1 MSYSEGDKVKWN
13 WGNGTGTG
21 KITKVYH
28 QKITRTSTMLKV
40 TFSASAGLKTYA
52 MVAAPNE
59 STVGYQTRIC
69 IHWHQTA
76 TTAARRPNAASP
88 QP

>member
-1 MSYSEGDKVKWN
+1 MATRLLVRMPRKFSSVTD
-13 WGNGTGTG
+13 
-21 KITKVYH
+21 

-40 TFSASAGLKTYA
+40 TFSASAGLKIYA

-76 TTAARRPNAASP
+76 TTAARRPNAALT